1 MAKLAVYA
9 GSFDPATEGH
19 LDIVRRAAAV
29 FDELIVAVADNP
41 QKKQAFPVSERMGFI
56 RAGVQLPNVSVDS
69 FSGLL
74 VDYLRSKK
82 SRIVIRGLRAVS
94 DFEYEFQ
101 LASMTHHLYPEL
113 ETVFMM
119 PDERYTYLSSSMV
132 KEVAA
137 LGGRLSGLVPSIV
150 EDALQKK
157 YLK

>member
-1 MAKLAVYA
+1 MARLAVYA

-41 QKKQAFPVSERMGFI
+41 QKKQAFPVEERKGFI
-56 RAGVQLPNVSVDS
+56 RAGVQLPNVSVDG

-101 LASMTHHLYPEL
+101 LASMNHHLYPEL

-137 LGGRLSGLVPSIV
+137 LGGRLSGLVPSVV
-150 EDALQKK
+150 EAALQKK